1 MRKLAFIYFFS
12 NKIVQWKGGE
22 EMNENIL
29 KEQLKTFLTKEE
41 RSIAY
46 VARQIN
52 LSRTSLSLWIRG
64 ERELNVVVLEK
75 IDNFIKE
82 KAIS

>member
-1 MRKLAFIYFFS
+1 M
-12 NKIVQWKGGE
+12 KGGDK
-22 EMNENIL
+22 MNENIL

-64 ERELNVVVLEK
+64 ERELSVVVLEK

-82 KAIS
+82 KAIN

>member
-1 MRKLAFIYFFS
+1 
-12 NKIVQWKGGE
+12 
-22 EMNENIL
+22 MNENIL
-29 KEQLKTFLTKEE
+29 REQLKTFLTKEE

-52 LSRTSLSLWIRG
+52 ISRTSLSLWIRG
-64 ERELNVVVLEK
+64 ERELSVVVLEK

-82 KAIS
+82 KAIKMHM

>member
-1 MRKLAFIYFFS
+1 
-12 NKIVQWKGGE
+12 
-22 EMNENIL
+22 MNENVL

-46 VARQIN
+46 VARQID
-52 LSRTSLSLWIRG
+52 LSRTSLSLWLKNKRG
-64 ERELNVVVLEK
+64 LNVVVLEK

>member
-1 MRKLAFIYFFS
+1 
-12 NKIVQWKGGE
+12 
-22 EMNENIL
+22 MNENIL

-46 VARQIN
+46 VARQID
-52 LSRTSLSLWIRG
+52 LSRTSLSLWLKNKRG
-64 ERELNVVVLEK
+64 LNLVVLEK

>member
-1 MRKLAFIYFFS
+1 
-12 NKIVQWKGGE
+12 
-22 EMNENIL
+22 MNENIL

-46 VARQIN
+46 VASQID
-52 LSRTSLSLWIRG
+52 LSRTSLSLWLKNK
-64 ERELNVVVLEK
+64 RELNVVVLEK

-82 KAIS
+82 KAIN

>member
-1 MRKLAFIYFFS
+1 
-12 NKIVQWKGGE
+12 
-22 EMNENIL
+22 MNENIL

-52 LSRTSLSLWIRG
+52 LSRTSLSLWLKNK
-64 ERELNVVVLEK
+64 RELNVVVLEK

-82 KAIS
+82 KANN